1 MSNLEEKL
9 VALVTKETGKN
20 VSFKR
25 VNVNMLKLTI
35 AGNHEGYLD
44 DVIMKFSAETNLYFD
59 GFSVIHDGESRT
71 IALLHYSNKEQY
83 LLSLL
88 RASNEALNNYNN
100 MYGDIEKFNE
110 TNLIKEVNEVL

>member
-25 VNVNMLKLTI
+25 ETSYMFKLTI

-44 DVIMKFSAETNLYFD
+44 DVIMQFSKETDIYFD
-59 GFSVIHDGESRT
+59 NYSVIHDGESRT
-71 IALLHYSNKEQY
+71 VVLLHHPNKEQY
-83 LLSLL
+83 YLSLL

-100 MYGDIEKFNE
+100 MYGDIEAYNE
-110 TNLIKEVNEVL
+110 TKFIKEVNEVL